1 MHSDIWCTCTLH
13 ALHVYLAVVRNDF
26 KKRHLACCAGTQG
39 QSDGNQELLI
49 AVAN

>member
-26 KKRHLACCAGTQG
+26 KQTHTPVLKAKVTAIKN
-39 QSDGNQELLI
+39 S
-49 AVAN
+49 